1 MNKKIF
7 LTRKYNILTN
17 IFRTRNISK
26 IIKNYRIY
34 NYDDSFDIINKKGK
48 KDSIIRYSYSY
59 NYLII
64 YKFFIN
70 IEISDYYLSTYTF
83 IKNGL
88 TKRTFLCIVNTNIDL
103 VRSKTGN
110 NCIYMYRYK
119 QRVHKYIYYIIFN
132 KSLYIKYIYQYI
144 LYRYIM

>member
-1 MNKKIF
+1 M
-7 LTRKYNILTN
+7 
-17 IFRTRNISK
+17 
-26 IIKNYRIY
+26 
-34 NYDDSFDIINKKGK
+34 
-48 KDSIIRYSYSY
+48 IRYYYSY

-70 IEISDYYLSTYTF
+70 IAVGDYYLSTYKF
-83 IKNGL
+83 IKDGL
-88 TKRTFLCIVNTNIDL
+88 TKRTFLCIDNIVNTNIDV

-132 KSLYIKYIYQYI
+132 KSIYIKYIYQYI
-144 LYRYIM
+144 CKRIPHDILCNYYNFSYYNKFSQLII